1 MLTWKHSFAVFA
13 PRFIAFVNAAVYLQR
28 SQTSV
33 LFFFSSLISSRSPV
47 LISRFNS
54 SIFWAPRLPAVTT
67 LIIDPLQK
75 EGQIKKEKKKKKA
88 WSLPGSWV
96 VISVKRVTAFLPG
109 LHVEFHRTLRQD
121 VYCGDVGWSVT
132 NQWRLLIITGVW
144 HIQKDCRYASML
156 NIGANKTYFGM
167 LV

>member
-33 LFFFSSLISSRSPV
+33 LFFLSLISSRSPV

-75 EGQIKKEKKKKKA
+75 EGQIKKEK
-88 WSLPGSWV
+88 
-96 VISVKRVTAFLPG
+96 SVKPSRLLGRDFRKASYSFSARITCGVPQNAQAGCVLWRRG
-109 LHVEFHRTLRQD
+109 LICDE
-121 VYCGDVGWSVT
+121 SVT
-132 NQWRLLIITGVW
+132 SSDYYRRMTYPKVLRI
-144 HIQKDCRYASML
+144 CRHA
-156 NIGANKTYFGM
+156 
-167 LV
+167 